1 MRGYCGK
8 ILDIDLSN
16 GRVKT
21 IRLEEEVLREYVG
34 GRGLAAKILWD
45 RLGERWDEIDP
56 LGPENVLTV
65 LTGPLTGY
73 IPGGRICISGKS
85 PLTNGVIGSTA
96 GGEFPIELKCSGFDG
111 ILISGKSEKPVYIL
125 INDEHVELRDA
136 SGIWGLDGKQTVRA
150 ITKEVRDLLSMREP
164 RYGKWREPSIL
175 YIGPAGEK
183 LVRTAAVMQKWSHAC
198 GYGGYGA
205 VMGSKN
211 LKAIAAKGTGPLPEV
226 YDEEEMRSI
235 LKEIIEETIK
245 AGTPSIWGTAGGGYY
260 VGYKT
265 SSEPIRNW
273 QEEWHDEKS
282 VGADRFARRFWVKRY
297 WSDFGCPVACLKI
310 AAIKSGPLKGAITDN
325 PDYELIAYCGTNLG
339 IFDPEAII
347 YLSSVVDDLG
357 LSGINAG
364 NVMGFAAELY
374 ERGILTKEDL

>member
-8 ILDIDLSN
+8 ILDIDLSD

-56 LGPENVLTV
+56 LGSENVLTV

-85 PLTNGVIGSTA
+85 PLTNGMIGSTA

-111 ILISGKSEKPVYIL
+111 ILITGKSEKPVYIL

-150 ITKEVRDLLSMREP
+150 VTKEVRDLLSMREP

-175 YIGPAGEK
+175 YIGPAGER

-226 YDEEEMRSI
+226 YDEENMKSL

-245 AGTPSIWGTAGGGYY
+245 TGTPSIWGTAGGGYY

-282 VGADRFARRFWVKRY
+282 VAADRFARRFWVKRY

-374 ERGILTKEDL
+374 ELSLIHI